1 MGQTVCA
8 CVCVYYE
15 SDPFHRGLIL
25 WSLLA
30 DFFVVNRLQKTE
42 TSLYL
47 CVSPDLCSFSSINAD
62 KSLSLPSSGELWF
75 LKGFC
80 MFPMPLSVYVEE
92 NNISARNKR
101 QIAKDIERKSA
112 KTIAASEAHT
122 DLYKNETASVYS
134 PFYTFIIFLIMCN
147 LNLMCKQIQRR
158 PPSLA
163 FCSL

>member
-1 MGQTVCA
+1 MWKVFSLSLCHGNKKCIRFESERWDRLCVRVCIMNQIRSTEVSFSGLCLQT
-8 CVCVYYE
+8 
-15 SDPFHRGLIL
+15 
-25 WSLLA
+25 
-30 DFFVVNRLQKTE
+30 FFVVNRLQKTE

-122 DLYKNETASVYS
+122 DLYKNETG
-134 PFYTFIIFLIMCN
+134 PKCIHRFI
-147 LNLMCKQIQRR
+147 
-158 PPSLA
+158 PSSS
-163 FCSL
+163 F